1 MNRRRV
7 EAEGLRDSILT
18 VTGQL
23 NVKMGGPGVKVPIEN
38 EIKELIFTEAEVV
51 DLWPVDLNPDE
62 FNRRS
67 IFVYRKR
74 NVHYALYDAF
84 DAPDTQS
91 PCPVRSVS
99 THAPQALVLLNSE
112 FTQNAA
118 KKLAVL
124 ASPDTPLNHRIDELY
139 ERVLARK
146 PTDTER
152 SKITKFLGQNPS
164 EKAWTDLGLTLLNL
178 NEFLYIP

>member
-1 MNRRRV
+1 M
-7 EAEGLRDSILT
+7 
-18 VTGQL
+18 
-23 NVKMGGPGVKVPIEN
+23 
-38 EIKELIFTEAEVV
+38 
-51 DLWPVDLNPDE
+51 
-62 FNRRS
+62 
-67 IFVYRKR
+67 
-74 NVHYALYDAF
+74 HYALYDAF

-99 THAPQALVLLNSE
+99 THAPQALVLLNSA

-124 ASPDTPLNHRIDELY
+124 ASPDTPLNHRSDELY